1 MIERGHHD
9 LGGRAAGK
17 VEREE
22 HGYELWERR
31 IDAMAVLLGAKKLLS
46 VDQRRKNIEKL
57 PPETYDSLSYYERWL
72 MSLAQSL
79 IERGLITTPELS
91 RKMLEV
97 GARGFHDMG
106 GLPAGKVEYDEHDG
120 ERSYSDW
127 ERRVDAL
134 MMILSGIRGPRRMIT
149 VDELRKNIE
158 ALPPDAYE
166 RMNYYDRWVTSITH
180 TLIQRGVI
188 TSEELA
194 RKMDEIDGRR

>member
-9 LGGRAAGK
+9 LGGRPAGK
-17 VEREE
+17 VERDE

-31 IDAMAVLLGAKKLLS
+31 IDAMAVLLGASKLLS

-57 PPETYDSLSYYERWL
+57 PPAMYDSLSYYERWL
-72 MSLAQSL
+72 MSLAHSL

-106 GLPAGKVEYDEHDG
+106 GLPAGKVQYDEHDY
-120 ERSYSDW
+120 EQW
-127 ERRVDAL
+127 ERRVDGL

-158 ALPPDAYE
+158 ALPPDAYDK
-166 RMNYYDRWVTSITH
+166 MNYYDRWVSSITQ

-188 TSEELA
+188 TTEELA
-194 RKMDEIDGRR
+194 RKMAEVNGRTKV

>member
-9 LGGRAAGK
+9 LGGRPAGK
-17 VEREE
+17 VERDE
-22 HGYELWERR
+22 HDYELWERR
-31 IDAMAVLLGAKKLLS
+31 IDAMAVLLGASKLLS

-57 PPETYDSLSYYERWL
+57 PPQMYDSLSYYERWL

-106 GLPAGKVEYDEHDG
+106 GLPAGKGAYDEHDD

-194 RKMDEIDGRR
+194 RKMAEIDGRS

>member
-17 VEREE
+17 VERDE
-22 HGYELWERR
+22 HDYELWERR
-31 IDAMAVLLGAKKLLS
+31 IDAMAVLLGVKKLLT
-46 VDQRRKNIEKL
+46 VDQRRKNIEAL
-57 PPETYDSLSYYERWL
+57 PPEMYDSLSYYERWL
-72 MSLAQSL
+72 MSLAQSA
-79 IERGLITTPELS
+79 IERGLITTPELAK
-91 RKMLEV
+91 KMSEV

-106 GLPAGKVEYDEHDG
+106 GLPGGPVERDE
-120 ERSYSDW
+120 ERGYSDW

-134 MMILSGIRGPRRMIT
+134 MMILGGVKGPKRMIT

-166 RMNYYDRWVTSITH
+166 HMSYYERWVSSVTQ

-188 TSEELA
+188 TTEELA
-194 RKMDEIDGRR
+194 RKMAEINARG

>member
-9 LGGRAAGK
+9 LGGRPAGK
-17 VEREE
+17 VERDE
-22 HGYELWERR
+22 HDYEPWERR

-57 PPETYDSLSYYERWL
+57 PPEMYDGLSYYERWL

-106 GLPAGKVEYDEHDG
+106 GLPAGKVEYGEHDE

-134 MMILSGIRGPRRMIT
+134 MMILSGIRGPKRMIT

-194 RKMDEIDGRR
+194 RKMAEIDARR